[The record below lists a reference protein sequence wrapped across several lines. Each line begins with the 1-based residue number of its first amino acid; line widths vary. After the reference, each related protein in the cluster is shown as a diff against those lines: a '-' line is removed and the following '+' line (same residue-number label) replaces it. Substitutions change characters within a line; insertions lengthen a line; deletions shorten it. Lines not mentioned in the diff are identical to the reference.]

1 MFGRPEVITEEI
13 RDDILFRSSLA
24 SSRDDITMAIFD
36 ALVEAGVD
44 WRTVPLDEV
53 KGVLIEAIRA
63 SEG

>member
-1 MFGRPEVITEEI
+1 MFGRPQVITEEI
-13 RDDILFRSSLA
+13 RDDIRFRSLLA
-24 SSRDDITMAIFD
+24 SSRDDITRAIFD
-36 ALVEAGVD
+36 ALVEAGAD